1 MSANNL
7 TFADIVNL
15 LNALYN
21 NDPHI
26 GRAPHKTFWQNT
38 SRDAFVSLKTDDW
51 EVDGALVTLGDP
63 NKSNLY
69 LSLAGLGP
77 FDGSQVNQ
85 MPDTNRY
92 PQARHATAT
101 ELSMVATWIN
111 NSAPGCRCTST
122 TETAYSSL
130 PSIHR
135 AGPYKTRSE

>member
-1 MSANNL
+1 MTGNNP
-7 TFADIVNL
+7 TFSDIVNL

-26 GRAPHKTFWQNT
+26 GRAPHKAFWQNT
-38 SRDAFVSLKTDDW
+38 NRNAFVSLKTDDW

-77 FDGSQVNQ
+77 FNGSQVNQ
-85 MPDTNRY
+85 MPDTARY

-101 ELSMVATWIN
+101 ELSIVEKWIN
-111 NSAPGCRCTST
+111 EGAP
-122 TETAYSSL
+122 A
-130 PSIHR
+130 
-135 AGPYKTRSE
+135 